1 MMTSPWSCSRYSE
14 MPIPWPRAFLFIFLL
29 AIPALRAQT
38 APAEY
43 STFMSHGKLI
53 SCAVYQT
60 PGATATILFLRGS
73 SNADI
78 NLARLEA
85 SFFAEHGYRV
95 LLPDYL
101 TTTSNAAATPANYR
115 RWAQVVEDIVAD
127 LRAHPLPQDK
137 KLALAGQSLG
147 ASVALIAASRRL
159 PVDAVAEWSGQL
171 PNQFFSQVQSLPPL
185 LIIHGEVD
193 QQVPI
198 VAARQLTRLCQ
209 LRDFTCETQIYAGED
224 HLFSPQMTDTAN
236 RRALAFFQAYLNP

>member
-1 MMTSPWSCSRYSE
+1 MPLSR
-14 MPIPWPRAFLFIFLL
+14 PLAFLFVVFL
-29 AIPALRAQT
+29 AAAALRAQT
-38 APAEY
+38 APVEY
-43 STFMSHGKLI
+43 ATFMSHGSPI
-53 SCAVYQT
+53 SCAVYQS

-73 SNADI
+73 SNAETG
-78 NLARLEA
+78 LARLEA

-101 TTTSNAAATPANYR
+101 TTTSSAAATPANYR
-115 RWAQVVEDIVAD
+115 RWAQVVEDIVAE
-127 LRAHPLPQDK
+127 LRAHPLPQSK

-185 LIIHGEVD
+185 LILHGEFD

-224 HLFSPQMTDTAN
+224 HLFTPHITDTAN
-236 RRALAFFQAYLNP
+236 QRALAFFQAYLNP